1 MNPAALLLIWR
12 WDNGA
17 TSVQD
22 FTYEGDLS
30 GMCKEIAAHMEI
42 VDSGVSFWRNVAG
55 DLLGENLRL
64 QEDLRQARILEDF
77 VLDRISKGPL
87 AEAVR

>member
-1 MNPAALLLIWR
+1 MLLIWR
-12 WDNGA
+12 WKNGA
-17 TSVQD
+17 TSLQE
-22 FTYEGDLS
+22 FTFEGDLS
-30 GMCKEIAAHMEI
+30 GMCKEMAAAMEI
-42 VDSGVSFWRNVAG
+42 VDGGVSFWRNVAG

-77 VLDRISKGPL
+77 VLDRINQGPL